1 MKRLKEW
8 RMWAWVLA
16 LMPLLVVGYIAL
28 PIPKEVSSGKKTH
41 SLQVLDK
48 HGRLLREVLS
58 SEFASSRP
66 VLLKEVPPMLIQA
79 MIATEDKHFYEHNG
93 IDFGALLRALWQNV
107 RAMKVVSGAS
117 TITQQTAR
125 LLLGA
130 ERGFFSK
137 LQVMLYA
144 LRLEAHWSKE
154 EILEAYLNCVPFGNQ
169 CFGIGAAAEFYFQKS
184 PSQLTLAECAL
195 LAGLPQS
202 PTTYD
207 PLRNFEL
214 ARKRQEEVLRRMVAN
229 GFISEAEY
237 RDALLQ
243 PIDFA
248 ETKRAFH
255 APHFVEYVL
264 KHYCNRLTLPKPNAL
279 FTRLISSS
287 MY

>member
-8 RMWAWVLA
+8 RTWAFVLV
-16 LMPLLVVGYIAL
+16 LLVTLLVGYIAL
-28 PIPKEVSSGKKTH
+28 PISMQDFAHEKNH
-41 SLQVLDK
+41 SLLVLDRN
-48 HGRLLREVLS
+48 GRLLREVLS

-66 VLLKEVPPMLIQA
+66 VVLKEVPPMLIHA
-79 MIATEDKHFYEHNG
+79 TIATEDKNFYTHIG
-93 IDFGALLRALWQNV
+93 IDFGAVLRALWQNV

-130 ERGFFSK
+130 GRGFFSK
-137 LQVMLYA
+137 LYVMLYA

-154 EILEAYLNCVPFGNQ
+154 EILEAYLNRVPFGNQ

-202 PTTYD
+202 PTAYD

-214 ARKRQEEVLRRMVAN
+214 RENAKKK
-229 GFISEAEY
+229 SCAEWLPM
-237 RDALLQ
+237 ALF
-243 PIDFA
+243 PRTTTA
-248 ETKRAFH
+248 MRS
-255 APHFVEYVL
+255 
-264 KHYCNRLTLPKPNAL
+264 CNRLTLPKPNAP
-279 FTRLISSS
+279 FTRRTSLN
-287 MY
+287 MC